1 MMYQEKRTQ
10 RRGSVMVYSI
20 IAVTG
25 LVAVGSLALD
35 YGRVQVARA
44 ELQDAADAAARHAVT
59 VVRNELSGQVAAF
72 HHANQ
77 SLNENRVDG
86 QQIRFALGQD
96 VRVGRWDPQTE
107 VFTPTNFAD
116 EANAVEVVLNQPVGS
131 NGRPLSLL
139 PLLGRDQ
146 VTVRARAIARIEF
159 DEDVVL
165 NANGGGNGNGNN
177 NGNNGNHNGQTNG
190 SNGSNGNHG
199 QGNNGNGNNNRDED
213 RIEVPDGTYRYWVP
227 ATSNPWL
234 AGMPA
239 GTVANA
245 NNPSRNPDFAGVN
258 FKDDGKRIK
267 RNKGT
272 NGEGSQGTAGTAESN
287 YAAWGDYAPKKASP
301 IEAGTL
307 RVRPGQ
313 TITFDALNGGANN
326 SNSQVRFSA
335 DGNTGWVID
344 NFGGNENGMSNIR
357 SPINA
362 VIAVFISD
370 GRPDQNGTATPSVLD
385 FSTASSRDFQT
396 LRPQRNQIFFIGDG
410 RRDNGEIQHFVVPE
424 GATRLFIG
432 TMDGWEWSNNVGGFE
447 VTAHVRGN
455 IATVR

>member
-1 MMYQEKRTQ
+1 MMNKEGRTQ

-20 IAVTG
+20 VAVTG

-59 VVRNELSGQVAAF
+59 VVRNELSGQVAAY

-96 VRVGRWDPQTE
+96 VRVGRWNAQTQ

-116 EANAVEVVLNQPVGS
+116 EANAVEVVLNQPVGGK
-131 NGRPLSLL
+131 GRPLSLL

-165 NANGGGNGNGNN
+165 NANGGGN
-177 NGNNGNHNGQTNG
+177 
-190 SNGSNGNHG
+190 
-199 QGNNGNGNNNRDED
+199 NNGNGNNNWEED

-245 NNPSRNPDFAGVN
+245 NNPARNPDFAGVN
-258 FKDDGKRIK
+258 FKDNGKKIK
-267 RNKGT
+267 RNRGT
-272 NGEGSQGTAGTAESN
+272 NGEGSQGNAGTAESN

-307 RVRPGQ
+307 RIRPGQ

-326 SNSQVRFSA
+326 SNSQVRYSA
-335 DGNTGWVID
+335 DGNKGGVID

-357 SPINA
+357 APINA
-362 VIAVFISD
+362 VIAVFIAD
-370 GRPDQNGTATPSVLD
+370 GRPDQNGTVTPPMLD

-396 LRPQRNQIFFIGDG
+396 LRPALNQVFFIGDG
-410 RRDNGEIQHFVVPE
+410 RRDNGEIQHFVVPQ

>member
-1 MMYQEKRTQ
+1 MMYQDKRTQ
-10 RRGSVMVYSI
+10 VRGSVMVYSI

-25 LVAVGSLALD
+25 LFAIGSLALD

-59 VVRNELSGQVAAF
+59 VVRNELSGQIAAF

-86 QQIRFALGQD
+86 QQISFALGQD
-96 VRVGRWDPQTE
+96 VRVGRWDARTQ

-116 EANAVEVVLNQPVGS
+116 EANAVQVVLNQPVGG

-146 VTVRARAIARIEF
+146 VRVRASAIARIEF

-165 NANGGGNGNGNN
+165 NGNGGGGNGNGN
-177 NGNNGNHNGQTNG
+177 GK
-190 SNGSNGNHG
+190 
-199 QGNNGNGNNNRDED
+199 GNNGNGNNDNDDDED

-245 NNPSRNPDFAGVN
+245 NNPSRNPDFAGTG
-258 FKDDGKRIK
+258 FKDNGKQIK
-267 RNKGT
+267 RNRGT
-272 NGEGSQGTAGTAESN
+272 DGEGSQGTEGTAESN

-326 SNSQVRFSA
+326 SNSSVRFSA

-344 NFGGNENGMSNIR
+344 NFGGSENGISNIR

-370 GRPDQNGTATPSVLD
+370 GRPDQNGTVTPSVLD
-385 FSTASSRDFQT
+385 FSSASSRDFQT
-396 LRPQRNQIFFIGDG
+396 LRPQRNQVFFIGDG
-410 RRDNGEIQHFVVPE
+410 RRDNGEIQQFVVPE
-424 GATRLFIG
+424 GVTRLFIG